1 MPLTFFAHQA
11 FVLPLKLRW
20 PKRFDATT
28 LCIGSMAP
36 DLAYPINPW
45 LAEHSHKPVGLLWA
59 LPFTMVVTWIVRDY
73 VASTAFAHIPDF
85 GPFRIHSL
93 RSLQHRQPNR
103 VTTLISAL
111 IGTASHIGIDSFTH
125 DERLGSHWLGFH
137 HQIGMFHGHSVTT
150 ATMLQ
155 FLGHTVGSIIGL
167 LLLLRIGQQR
177 LIDRWYGKRVVAADR
192 AFTLTLAQRVV
203 FAIIVGIGVVIG
215 IRWGWHSTQ
224 NWLFAMFDATAI
236 ATFIACLM
244 PFCKPASQPTSQP
257 KTNDRHSERNGFG

>member
-20 PKRFDATT
+20 PNRFDATA

-45 LAEHSHKPVGLLWA
+45 LAEHSHKPVGLFWA
-59 LPFTMVVTWIVRDY
+59 IPFTLVVTWIVRDY

-93 RSLQHRQPNR
+93 RSLQHRQTNR
-103 VTTLISAL
+103 ATTLISAL

-125 DERLGSHWLGFH
+125 NERLGSHWLGFH
-137 HQIGMFHGHSVTT
+137 RQFATFGAHPITT
-150 ATMLQ
+150 ATTLQ
-155 FLGHTVGSIIGL
+155 FLGHTVGSVIGF

-177 LIDRWYGKRVVAADR
+177 LLERWYGKRVVAADR
-192 AFTLTLAQRVV
+192 KFVLTLPQRAL
-203 FAIIVGIGVVIG
+203 FAVIVGIGVVVG
-215 IRWGWHSTQ
+215 LLWGWHSSQ
-224 NWLFAMFDATAI
+224 NWAFAMFDATAI
-236 ATFIACLM
+236 ATLAACCI
-244 PFCKPASQPTSQP
+244 PFCQPEKQ
-257 KTNDRHSERNGFG
+257 